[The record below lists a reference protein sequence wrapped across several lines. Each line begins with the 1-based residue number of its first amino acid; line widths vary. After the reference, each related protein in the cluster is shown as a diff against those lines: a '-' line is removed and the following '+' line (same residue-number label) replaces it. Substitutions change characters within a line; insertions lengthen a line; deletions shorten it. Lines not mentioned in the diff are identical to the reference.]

1 MNKNMRKRL
10 IRIIAGIVLL
20 LAAVLIDTTKDWINI
35 LLFLASYLI
44 VGGDILLRALK
55 NILRGKVF
63 DENFLMSIATIGA
76 MIISEYAEGIAVM
89 VLYQI
94 GELFQSYAVDK
105 SRRSIGD
112 LMDIRPDH
120 ANLMKN
126 GDIVKVDPDEVM
138 VGDNIVIMPGDR
150 IPLDAMVVEGM
161 SMVDTSAITG
171 ESLPR
176 DVGPG
181 QEILWMY

>member
-1 MNKNMRKRL
+1 
-10 IRIIAGIVLL
+10 
-20 LAAVLIDTTKDWINI
+20 
-35 LLFLASYLI
+35 
-44 VGGDILLRALK
+44 
-55 NILRGKVF
+55 
-63 DENFLMSIATIGA
+63 
-76 MIISEYAEGIAVM
+76 
-89 VLYQI
+89 
-94 GELFQSYAVDK
+94 
-105 SRRSIGD
+105 
-112 LMDIRPDH
+112 MDIRPDH

-181 QEILWMY
+181 QRY

>member
-35 LLFLASYLI
+35 LVFLASYLI
-44 VGGDILLRALK
+44 VGGDILRRALK
-55 NILRGKVF
+55 NILRGRVV

-105 SRRSIGD
+105 SRRSI
-112 LMDIRPDH
+112 
-120 ANLMKN
+120 
-126 GDIVKVDPDEVM
+126 E
-138 VGDNIVIMPGDR
+138 
-150 IPLDAMVVEGM
+150 
-161 SMVDTSAITG
+161 T
-171 ESLPR
+171 
-176 DVGPG
+176 
-181 QEILWMY
+181 